1 MILHTPSD
9 MMPDRAP
16 TVQQLLA
23 FYLEAGVDCALTE
36 EPVNRLSDP
45 DIVSDLTQCPR
56 LVRRRRPQRG
66 HRPPRPGCARRA
78 APAPEAA
85 ILSAREAARTAPS
98 LEALR
103 ALLEKFDGCALK
115 STATRLVFA
124 DGNPQAR
131 IMFVGEAPGRE
142 EDLEGLPFVGRS
154 GKLLDRMIAAIGLD
168 RSNAY
173 IANVIPWRPPGNR
186 TPTPQET
193 QICLPFI
200 QRQIELVN
208 PDVLVTLGNPST
220 QTLLSTRE
228 GIMKTRGRWFD
239 YDTGTRVI
247 RALATF
253 HPAYLLRS
261 PSYKRMAWQDL
272 RAIAKALEHE
282 DVLIL
287 SVPTRCSVLT
297 LLRRAGTRMCNRRI
311 SAHRRAHARRRRACA
326 MHRSERVWLTAP
338 SAARWPSRSATAA
351 AGRSRAT
358 RTRAALPAPGRE
370 TAARYRPAACLTV
383 SDARQTTTP
392 PVSLNFAS
400 VSHGVRSGVAS
411 SNRCGRPASSAIRLA
426 SCVSPVTAAQ
436 RLVGAPLKA
445 VAEETRDRG
454 RRQRRR
460 HFGAAGPGQKQ
471 RGRDHRER
479 RARRRR
485 PPRPSAAFADAADGP
500 DRRSRRSR
508 PVPTS
513 AARCRRRPRRGRD

>member
-1 MILHTPSD
+1 MT
-9 MMPDRAP
+9 PDRAP
-16 TVQQLLA
+16 TVQQLLT
-23 FYLEAGVDCALTE
+23 FYLEAGVDCALLE

-45 DIVSDLTQCPR
+45 DIVPGPR
-56 LVRRRRPQRG
+56 DIPAPRETAPTEPIRTFAAAVPAARG
-66 HRPPRPGCARRA
+66 EPAPG
-78 APAPEAA
+78 PEAA

-103 ALLEKFDGCALK
+103 AMLENFDGCALK
-115 STATRLVFA
+115 FTATRLVFA

-142 EDLEGLPFVGRS
+142 EDIEGLPFVGRS
-154 GKLLDRMIAAIGLD
+154 GKLLDRMISAIGLD

-272 RAIAKALEHE
+272 RSIAKVLEQ
-282 DVLIL
+282 
-287 SVPTRCSVLT
+287 
-297 LLRRAGTRMCNRRI
+297 AKN
-311 SAHRRAHARRRRACA
+311 
-326 MHRSERVWLTAP
+326 
-338 SAARWPSRSATAA
+338 
-351 AGRSRAT
+351 
-358 RTRAALPAPGRE
+358 
-370 TAARYRPAACLTV
+370 
-383 SDARQTTTP
+383 
-392 PVSLNFAS
+392 
-400 VSHGVRSGVAS
+400 S
-411 SNRCGRPASSAIRLA
+411 SS
-426 SCVSPVTAAQ
+426 
-436 RLVGAPLKA
+436 
-445 VAEETRDRG
+445 
-454 RRQRRR
+454 
-460 HFGAAGPGQKQ
+460 
-471 RGRDHRER
+471 
-479 RARRRR
+479 
-485 PPRPSAAFADAADGP
+485 
-500 DRRSRRSR
+500 
-508 PVPTS
+508 
-513 AARCRRRPRRGRD
+513 